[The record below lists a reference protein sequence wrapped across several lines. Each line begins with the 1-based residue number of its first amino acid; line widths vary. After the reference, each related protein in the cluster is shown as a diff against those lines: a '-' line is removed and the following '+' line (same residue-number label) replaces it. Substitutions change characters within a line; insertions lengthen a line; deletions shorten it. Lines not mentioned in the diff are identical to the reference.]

1 MGVEIERKFL
11 VLSDDWKP
19 LVVESVSCKQGY
31 VPVFGK
37 RVIRVRLIGDRGFLT
52 LKGPRQGIIRDEFEY
67 EIPFDEA
74 EQLLDTFCDLGPIE
88 KTRHHLDFGGLG
100 WEIDEFK
107 GANEGLVL
115 AEVELE
121 SEEQEIVLPP
131 WVGKDV
137 SKEERFFNACLAKHP
152 IQDWSPKKQ
161 NGSTEVDPR

>member
-1 MGVEIERKFL
+1 MVRPS
-11 VLSDDWKP
+11 VL
-19 LVVESVSCKQGY
+19 CKQGY

-37 RVIRVRLIGDRGFLT
+37 RAIRVRLIGNRGFLT
-52 LKGPRQGIIRDEFEY
+52 LKGPREGIIRDEFEY
-67 EIPFDEA
+67 EIPIHDA

-88 KTRHHLDFGGLG
+88 KTRHRLDFAGLG

-107 GANEGLVL
+107 GANQGLVL

-131 WVGKDV
+131 WVGKEV

-152 IQDWSPKKQ
+152 IQEWSLEKQ
-161 NGSTEVDPR
+161 SGSTEVDPR